1 MAFRLQHSAWDQN
14 PNHVPRSLILLPPS
28 PHSLLGAVRWEPLGT
43 RLPES
48 LIDTHK
54 QLFHMGEPQALSMNN
69 TSVHV
74 PVARLGLSSSAEN
87 SFSTSWYFSSLMFF
101 WLGLWTSGSSV
112 YLSCQKLQVLYECL
126 PTKFVQVYVCPL
138 TPYMSDFLPTVCHH
152 NCEIWGTESFMT
164 ISLEYR
170 LCAQFNVHKL
180 ISFKWRSSV

>member
-1 MAFRLQHSAWDQN
+1 MVFRLQHSAWDQN

-28 PHSLLGAVRWEPLGT
+28 PHSLLGAVRWETLGT

-48 LIDTHK
+48 LIDTHTCK

-69 TSVHV
+69 TLVHV

-112 YLSCQKLQVLYECL
+112 YLSCQKLHVLYECL
-126 PTKFVQVYVCPL
+126 QQSLYKYMFVHWLHTCLTFYQPYVII
-138 TPYMSDFLPTVCHH
+138 TVKSEVQ
-152 NCEIWGTESFMT
+152 NPSW
-164 ISLEYR
+164 
-170 LCAQFNVHKL
+170 QFP
-180 ISFKWRSSV
+180 